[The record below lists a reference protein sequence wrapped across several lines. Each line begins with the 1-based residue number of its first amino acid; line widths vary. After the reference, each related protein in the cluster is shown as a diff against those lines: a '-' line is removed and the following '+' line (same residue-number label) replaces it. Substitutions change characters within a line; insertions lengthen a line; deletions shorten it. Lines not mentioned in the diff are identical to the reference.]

1 MFTHLHLHTEY
12 SLLDGCC
19 RIEKLLD
26 AVAARRQKSVAITD
40 HGVMYGCVTFFEE
53 CKKEG
58 LLVVPSDSFG
68 IKGYVRIAYC
78 VTTDRIINSAPHFKE
93 VAKKCGLVK

>member
-1 MFTHLHLHTEY
+1 M
-12 SLLDGCC
+12 
-19 RIEKLLD
+19 
-26 AVAARRQKSVAITD
+26 
-40 HGVMYGCVTFFEE
+40 FFEE

-78 VTTDRIINSAPHFKE
+78 VPTDRIINSAPHFKE

>member
-1 MFTHLHLHTEY
+1 MERVAPHTA
-12 SLLDGCC
+12 LLNYFINLC
-19 RIEKLLD
+19 
-26 AVAARRQKSVAITD
+26 ANRRFCLQNVVVKPQGAFYLFAKCPCEPK
-40 HGVMYGCVTFFEE
+40 MFFEE

-78 VTTDRIINSAPHFKE
+78 VPTDRIINSAPHFKE